1 MKWAFMKKF
10 QDLNIKT
17 KLIIIFIFIKVIPV
31 LLVSFIALFGIN
43 QLFSFFNT
51 NSLAIKKTAQEVATS
66 TATIAIED
74 SILAL
79 DKKSQNSLEIL
90 SSQIA
95 QAVANFLYERDHDLL
110 FLAQSK
116 PNKELYQTFFE
127 TKKRHIMDVDT
138 QKYAYNETE
147 KNGSTK
153 QTTLSKNI
161 FTKQT
166 FSITNESF
174 NGLIP
179 NHFTPKPFLFI
190 KRLLFW
196 I

>member
-1 MKWAFMKKF
+1 M
-10 QDLNIKT
+10 
-17 KLIIIFIFIKVIPV
+17 V
-31 LLVSFIALFGIN
+31 LTSFFL
-43 QLFSFFNT
+43 FFNT
-51 NSLAIKKTAQEVATS
+51 NSLAIKKTAQEVVSS

-147 KNGSTK
+147 KKWG
-153 QTTLSKNI
+153 LPSKRRCRE
-161 FTKQT
+161 T
-166 FSITNESF
+166 FSRS
-174 NGLIP
+174 
-179 NHFTPKPFLFI
+179 KPS
-190 KRLLFW
+190 R
-196 I
+196 